1 MKKNKKKSV
10 MKMQSIQRKY
20 ITVGSVFLLCLWAIS
35 FFAKVSLSSINVE
48 VERLNKEVTKQEKT
62 NQRLSMKI
70 NELASL
76 ENIQAV
82 ANNEGLAYNNNNIVI
97 INNQ

>member
-20 ITVGSVFLLCLWAIS
+20 ITVGSVFLLCLWAI
-35 FFAKVSLSSINVE
+35 NVE

-62 NQRLSMKI
+62 NQSLSMKI

>member
-1 MKKNKKKSV
+1 MKMNKKKSV
-10 MKMQSIQRKY
+10 MKMQSIQKKY
-20 ITVGSVFLLCLWAIS
+20 ITVGSVFLLCLWVVS
-35 FFAKVSLSSINVE
+35 FFAKITLSSINIE
-48 VERLNKEVTKQEKT
+48 VEKLNKQVTKQEKT
-62 NQRLSMKI
+62 NQSLSMKI